1 VSAPFRLLS
10 GDAPVGF
17 GAGPVCAW
25 RIGGREGGLA
35 TALAV
40 HLLREYGNGTVAPDH
55 QRGGLPLN
63 RLRRVLEYI
72 DSHLGDELSLAELA
86 AISGFSANHF
96 ASALKASTA
105 LSPPRLVIKRR
116 IHRARQLLAQ
126 TKLPISEV
134 AYVVGFSSQSHLT
147 VNFRRIVGLTPVST
161 ENPKGL
167 T

>member
-1 VSAPFRLLS
+1 
-10 GDAPVGF
+10 
-17 GAGPVCAW
+17 
-25 RIGGREGGLA
+25 
-35 TALAV
+35 
-40 HLLREYGNGTVAPDH
+40 
-55 QRGGLPLN
+55 
-63 RLRRVLEYI
+63 VLEYI